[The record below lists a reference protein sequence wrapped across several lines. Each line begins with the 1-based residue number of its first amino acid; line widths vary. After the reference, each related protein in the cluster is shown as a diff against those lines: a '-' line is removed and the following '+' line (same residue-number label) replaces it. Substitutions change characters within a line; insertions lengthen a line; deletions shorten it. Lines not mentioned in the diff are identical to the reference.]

1 MLSLQY
7 NGEVLSKKRD
17 ELKLKV
23 DDIATELCL
32 SVQQVHAI
40 ENNLNGFY
48 QSNKLKQVV
57 IKRYCLFLNIDIN
70 TVISEYEEDKSD
82 ANLEEL
88 KKDHLNTR
96 IKIYIFIFVTAFLIT
111 YAWKMFT

>member
-1 MLSLQY
+1 
-7 NGEVLSKKRD
+7 
-17 ELKLKV
+17 
-23 DDIATELCL
+23 
-32 SVQQVHAI
+32 
-40 ENNLNGFY
+40 
-48 QSNKLKQVV
+48 V